1 MRKISVTQW
10 IVILLAAI
18 STVLLSFVSTVSPVK
33 NNPVVSTEA
42 EHGHT
47 LDEQIANARK
57 SMTPDVVA
65 QVNAI
70 EGAINTN
77 RDAVKRVQMYDSL
90 VRYVSIN
97 REKVVYKNRENL
109 VYAAW
114 LTEQKAIKNNGSGS
128 DWQSAGDRYRVAAG
142 FQNDENNLPALF
154 DGAIRCYS
162 KALELEPKNLDA
174 KVGLASCMVQGT
186 NDPMAGITM
195 LLEVVAVDSTNVNAQ
210 LELAEFSLKR
220 NAPDKAIA
228 RYNTALRLRPDYYG
242 LHLNIA
248 EVYLEQMG
256 DTAKA
261 INHLEQYVQ
270 IETDPLTKNDVEN
283 AIRRLRAH
291 LPEPK

>member
-1 MRKISVTQW
+1 MRRISVIQW
-10 IVILLAAI
+10 IVVLFAAI
-18 STVLLSFVSTVSPVK
+18 STVLLSFVSTVSPG
-33 NNPVVSTEA
+33 NAPAVVTQQVEA
-42 EHGHT
+42 GHT
-47 LDEQIANARK
+47 LEDQVAEARK
-57 SMTPDVVA
+57 SMKSNVLV

-77 RDAVKRVQMYDSL
+77 RDAVKRGQMYDSL
-90 VRYVSIN
+90 IRFLGMNKSY
-97 REKVVYKNRENL
+97 

-114 LTEQKAIKNNGSGS
+114 LTEQKASKDNGSGT
-128 DWQSAGDRYRVAAG
+128 DWQLAGERYRVATG
-142 FQNDENNLPALF
+142 FQQDEHNLPALF
-154 DGAIRCYS
+154 DAAIRCFN

-174 KVGLASCMVQGT
+174 KVGLASCLVMGT
-186 NDPMAGITM
+186 NDPMQGIK
-195 LLEVVAVDSTNVNAQ
+195 LLLQVDSIDSTNVNAQ

-228 RYNTALRLRPDYYG
+228 RYNKALRLRPDYYG

-248 EVYLEQMG
+248 EVYLQQMG

-261 INHLEQYVQ
+261 IEHLEKYVQ

>member
-1 MRKISVTQW
+1 MRRISVTQW

-18 STVLLSFVSTVSPVK
+18 STVLLSFVSTVSPGK
-33 NNPVVSTEA
+33 NAPVVSHEA

-47 LDEQIANARK
+47 LEDQIAGARK

-70 EGAINTN
+70 EGAISTN
-77 RDAVKRVQMYDSL
+77 RDAVKRGQMYDSL

-97 REKVVYKNRENL
+97 REKVVYPNRENL

-128 DWQSAGDRYRVAAG
+128 DWQQAGDRYRVAAG
-142 FQNDENNLPALF
+142 FQRDEHNLAALF
-154 DGAIRCYS
+154 EGAMRCYN

-186 NDPMAGITM
+186 NDPMAGITL
-195 LLEVVAVDSTNVNAQ
+195 LLEVVAEDSTNVNAQ

-228 RYNTALRLRPDYYG
+228 RYSTALRLRPDYYG

-261 INHLEQYVQ
+261 ISHLEQYVQ

-283 AIRRLRAH
+283 AIRKLRAH
-291 LPEPK
+291 VPKTK

>member
-1 MRKISVTQW
+1 MRRISVAKW
-10 IVILLAAI
+10 IVVVLAAI
-18 STVLLSFVSTVSPVK
+18 STVLLSFVSTVSTVDNTPVATQEIE
-33 NNPVVSTEA
+33 S
-42 EHGHT
+42 GHT
-47 LDEQIANARK
+47 LDDQIANARK
-57 SMTPDVVA
+57 GMKTDVLV

-77 RDAVKRVQMYDSL
+77 RDAVKRGQMYDSIIRFL
-90 VRYVSIN
+90 GIN
-97 REKVVYKNRENL
+97 KEY

-114 LTEQKAIKNNGSGS
+114 LTEQKAIKNNGSGA
-128 DWQSAGDRYRVAAG
+128 DWQQAGDRYRVAAG
-142 FQNDENNLPALF
+142 FQKDEHNLAALF

-162 KALELEPKNLDA
+162 KAIELEPKNLDA
-174 KVGLASCMVQGT
+174 RVGLASCIVQGT
-186 NDPMAGITM
+186 NDPMKGISM
-195 LLEVVAVDSTNVNAQ
+195 LLQVDSIDSTNVNAQ

-228 RYNTALRLRPDYYG
+228 RYKRALRLRPDYYG

-256 DTAKA
+256 DTAQA

-291 LPEPK
+291 VPEPK